1 MLPGKIQEAFEVRE
15 SKMSKHNIKIT
26 VKLIGPLINQ
36 VGFSE
41 KMVEVPEGA
50 TVEKLLSTL
59 PLDPNRPK
67 IITRNGQAVAPG
79 AELKDG
85 DRIAISPIY
94 SGG

>member
-1 MLPGKIQEAFEVRE
+1 
-15 SKMSKHNIKIT
+15 MSKHNIKVTI
-26 VKLIGPLINQ
+26 KLIGPLLNQ

-41 KMVEVPEGA
+41 KMIEVPEGA
-50 TVEKLLSTL
+50 TVELLISTL

-67 IITRNGQAVAPG
+67 IITRNGQAVTPSV
-79 AELKDG
+79 ELKDG

>member
-1 MLPGKIQEAFEVRE
+1 MDK
-15 SKMSKHNIKIT
+15 NTIKVTI
-26 VKLIGPLINQ
+26 KLIGPLINQ

-41 KMVEVPEGA
+41 KLVEMPEGV
-50 TVEKLLSTL
+50 TVEKLVSTL

-67 IITRNGQAVAPG
+67 IITKNGQAVAPNV
-79 AELKDG
+79 ELKDG